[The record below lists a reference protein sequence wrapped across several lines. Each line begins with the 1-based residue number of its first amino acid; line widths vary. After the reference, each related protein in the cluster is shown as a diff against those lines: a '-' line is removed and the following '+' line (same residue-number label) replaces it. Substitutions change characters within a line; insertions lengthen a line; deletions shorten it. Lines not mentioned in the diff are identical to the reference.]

1 MPGEVSL
8 AHLGVLFLDETPEFS
23 RESLETLRGPM
34 EAETVTISRTGGRYI
49 FPAKF
54 LTAAAMNPCPCGY
67 AFDPSR
73 ECTCTESQIRHYRAR
88 LSGPFLDRI
97 DLFIHVNSPG
107 GRILPGEKSEISS
120 EQLKKGVLRARRAQK
135 ERFRTEKIRYNSQMS
150 SRHLEKYCR
159 LDRES
164 ERLLEEA
171 YEKLR
176 MSSRSCSRVLRVA
189 RTIADIE
196 DSEEIRFRH
205 LAEAITYK
213 AKEWK

>member
-1 MPGEVSL
+1 MLMVVSL
-8 AHLGVLFLDETPEFS
+8 LILCICGFIFIENTMKHTPVSYTHLDVYK
-23 RESLETLRGPM
+23 RQ
-34 EAETVTISRTGGRYI
+34 
-49 FPAKF
+49 
-54 LTAAAMNPCPCGY
+54 
-67 AFDPSR
+67 SR

-97 DLFIHVNSPG
+97 DLFIHVNSPV

-176 MSSRSCSRVLRVA
+176 TVSYTHLLRCV
-189 RTIADIE
+189 ILI
-196 DSEEIRFRH
+196 
-205 LAEAITYK
+205 
-213 AKEWK
+213 